1 MIRNYILN
9 IVRPNQIFLNQIQM
23 GTLMIEYIEK
33 KTNCK
38 VGENSAD
45 GLFTI
50 KAVECLGACGYAP
63 MLQLGDSFVEHLTEE
78 KVDSLISELRN
89 K

>member
-1 MIRNYILN
+1 
-9 IVRPNQIFLNQIQM
+9 
-23 GTLMIEYIEK
+23 
-33 KTNCK
+33 
-38 VGENSAD
+38 
-45 GLFTI
+45 
-50 KAVECLGACGYAP
+50 LGACGYAP